1 MKYPAGETSFGRKPT
16 RADMSLASASA
27 PGASLVPS
35 GRRAPR
41 GGRAP
46 SRVVPSA
53 FGFGRSNHAQ
63 FTLEQIEAEIRSAP
77 PSTSPASTSRLSLAD
92 AVWKVSLDNPLSLRD
107 RAACAIAA
115 EAVQALCE
123 TGLDGASLAVTL
135 GIREAMIANGF
146 GDSVRAVAG
155 YVSVGGYARAHAW
168 LEIDGRVLDVAGEG
182 LALCEAARR
191 LGVDYSDAMAM
202 AEAFGLD
209 ALRFG
214 GHEPNARRP
223 LLVLNMSV
231 PTGGTS
237 TALARPGLTMREP
250 PANVPGCEDAA
261 ETNARFAAVL
271 SEPRTRLSDRV
282 REMPEEVA
290 DVFYRVAST
299 RLDLVGDERQRAA
312 RLAAGAQ

>member
-1 MKYPAGETSFGRKPT
+1 
-16 RADMSLASASA
+16 
-27 PGASLVPS
+27 
-35 GRRAPR
+35 
-41 GGRAP
+41 
-46 SRVVPSA
+46 
-53 FGFGRSNHAQ
+53 
-63 FTLEQIEAEIRSAP
+63 
-77 PSTSPASTSRLSLAD
+77 
-92 AVWKVSLDNPLSLRD
+92 
-107 RAACAIAA
+107 
-115 EAVQALCE
+115 
-123 TGLDGASLAVTL
+123 
-135 GIREAMIANGF
+135 
-146 GDSVRAVAG
+146 
-155 YVSVGGYARAHAW
+155 
-168 LEIDGRVLDVAGEG
+168 
-182 LALCEAARR
+182 
-191 LGVDYSDAMAM
+191 M
-202 AEAFGLD
+202 AEAFGPD

-290 DVFYRVAST
+290 DVFHRVAST